1 MFKRALAVFLP
12 LVIVLFITGV
22 ASAQDAKKESAKE
35 TMKKE
40 AKQEMKKDAKAEMK
54 TTLYSVDCTPE
65 CGFMARSENKKE
77 LTDIVI
83 KHAHDIHGKDMA
95 AADVEKMIKTK
106 TRSEGMKEKK
116 GTKD

>member
-12 LVIVLFITGV
+12 IVLALFITSV
-22 ASAQDAKKESAKE
+22 ASAQDAKKEPAKE
-35 TMKKE
+35 PMKKE
-40 AKQEMKKDAKAEMK
+40 MKQEMKKDAKAEMK
-54 TTLYSVDCTPE
+54 TNLYSVECTPD

-106 TRSEGMKEKK
+106 TRAEGMK
-116 GTKD
+116 GTKE